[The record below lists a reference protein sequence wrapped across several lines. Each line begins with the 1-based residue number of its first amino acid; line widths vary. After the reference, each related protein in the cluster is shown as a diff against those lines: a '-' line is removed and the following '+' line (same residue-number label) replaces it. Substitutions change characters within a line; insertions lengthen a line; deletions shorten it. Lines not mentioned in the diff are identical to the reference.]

1 MNRSESGSS
10 LISSMAANANQIDQI
25 KIERLLTLFNLM
37 QKNDN
42 IINIVMLTIRELK
55 SLIHSQSVV
64 MFIIAD
70 EYS

>member
-1 MNRSESGSS
+1 
-10 LISSMAANANQIDQI
+10 MAANANQIDQI

>member
-1 MNRSESGSS
+1 
-10 LISSMAANANQIDQI
+10 
-25 KIERLLTLFNLM
+25 M

-55 SLIHSQSVV
+55 SLIQSQSVV
-64 MFIIAD
+64 MFIIEE